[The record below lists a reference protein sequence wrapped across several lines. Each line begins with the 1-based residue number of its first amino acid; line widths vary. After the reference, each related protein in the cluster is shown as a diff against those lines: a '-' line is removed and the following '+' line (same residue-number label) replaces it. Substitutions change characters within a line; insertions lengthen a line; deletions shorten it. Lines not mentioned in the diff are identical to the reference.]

1 MNHARTYLS
10 FITLLNHKLKL
21 KIMSNPTNPSQG
33 SFFGSFY
40 MVLSSLA
47 FALMLVFIKLSG
59 QKFGMNTYELTFW
72 RVSFALVLLGGF
84 SWLKGRSFRTNYPK
98 EHFWRS
104 LAGSIALLMNFYV
117 VLHLP
122 LATAS
127 TLQNTSAIFLGL
139 LSIIILKQKPS
150 LMAWLSLILGFIGV
164 VILLKPTT
172 GGDTFAM
179 LIGLASG
186 AISGYAYLQVREL
199 SLLGE
204 PAWRIVFYFSLLST
218 LTSGVLA
225 WYFGFTP
232 VTLASLPYIAGIGVT
247 ALAGQ
252 LLMTYAYQVGQKFVV
267 AVLNYLGVVFAM
279 IFGVM
284 WFGERLDTWA
294 LLGIVIIM
302 ASGIISA
309 KK

>member
-1 MNHARTYLS
+1 MPNS
-10 FITLLNHKLKL
+10 
-21 KIMSNPTNPSQG
+21 PTNPNQG

-40 MVLSSLA
+40 MVLACLC
-47 FALMLVFIKLSG
+47 FALMLVSIKMAG
-59 QKFGMNTYELTFW
+59 QKFAMHTYELTFW
-72 RVSFALVLLGGF
+72 RVLSSLVILGGL
-84 SWLKGRSFRTNYPK
+84 SWVKGQDFRTAYPK

-104 LAGSIALLMNFYV
+104 LAGLVALLMNFYV

-150 LMAWLSLILGFIGV
+150 VISWISLILGFLGV
-164 VILLKPTT
+164 VILLKPSQ
-172 GGDTFAM
+172 GGDIFAM
-179 LIGLASG
+179 FIGLTSG

-204 PAWRIVFYFSLLST
+204 PAWRIVFYFSLLSAII
-218 LTSGVLA
+218 SGILA
-225 WYFGFTP
+225 AFFGFTP
-232 VTLASLPYIAGIGVT
+232 ISWANLPYIIAIGVT
-247 ALAGQ
+247 ALGGQ

-267 AVLNYLGVVFAM
+267 AVLGYLGVVFSV
-279 IFGVM
+279 IFGAVL
-284 WFGERLDTWA
+284 FGERLDWLS
-294 LLGIVIIM
+294 LLGIAIIVI
-302 ASGIISA
+302 SGMIGT

>member
-1 MNHARTYLS
+1 
-10 FITLLNHKLKL
+10 
-21 KIMSNPTNPSQG
+21 MSNPTNPNQG

-40 MVLSSLA
+40 MVIACLC
-47 FALMLVFIKLSG
+47 FALMLVFIKLAG
-59 QKFGMNTYELTFW
+59 QKFAMHTYEITFW
-72 RVSFALVLLGGF
+72 RVFFALVVLGGF
-84 SWLKGRSFRTNYPK
+84 SWIKGRDFRTNYPK

-104 LAGSIALLMNFYV
+104 FAGSVALLMNFYV

-127 TLQNTSAIFLGL
+127 TLQNTSSIFLGL

-150 LMAWLSLILGFIGV
+150 FVSWLSLIMGFVGV
-164 VILLKPTT
+164 LILLKPSA
-172 GGDTFAM
+172 GNDMIAM

-218 LTSGVLA
+218 IISGVLA
-225 WYFGFTP
+225 WYFGFHTIS
-232 VTLASLPYIAGIGVT
+232 LDSLPYILGIGVS
-247 ALAGQ
+247 ALLGQ

-267 AVLNYLGVVFAM
+267 ATLSYLGVAFAILFGAM
-279 IFGVM
+279 I
-284 WFGERLDTWA
+284 FGERLDMFS
-294 LLGIVIIM
+294 LIGIVII
-302 ASGIISA
+302 ALSGILSGR
-309 KK
+309 K

>member
-1 MNHARTYLS
+1 
-10 FITLLNHKLKL
+10 
-21 KIMSNPTNPSQG
+21 MSNPAPTNPNQG

-40 MVLSSLA
+40 MVIAALG

-59 QKFGMNTYELTFW
+59 QKFAMNTYEMTFW
-72 RVSFALVLLGGF
+72 RVLFAFVILGGF
-84 SWLKGRSFRTNYPK
+84 SWIKGRDFRTNYPK

-104 LAGSIALLMNFYV
+104 LAGSIALIMNFYV

-150 LMAWLSLILGFIGV
+150 IINWTSLIFGFFGV
-164 VILLKPTT
+164 MILLKPSQD
-172 GGDTFAM
+172 GDIFAM
-179 LIGLASG
+179 IIGLLSG

-218 LTSGVLA
+218 LISGALA
-225 WYFGFTP
+225 LFFGFTP
-232 VTLASLPYIAGIGVT
+232 ISLSSLPYIIGIGIS
-247 ALAGQ
+247 ALLGQ
-252 LLMTYAYQVGQKFVV
+252 LFMTYAYQVGQKFVV
-267 AVLNYLGVVFAM
+267 ATLSYMTVVFA
-279 IFGVM
+279 ILFGV
-284 WFGERLDTWA
+284 WLFGERLDWLS
-294 LLGIVIIM
+294 LLGIGVIVV
-302 ASGIISA
+302 SGILST
-309 KK
+309 KR

>member
-1 MNHARTYLS
+1 M
-10 FITLLNHKLKL
+10 LLNHNLKL
-21 KIMSNPTNPSQG
+21 KTMSNPTNPNQG

-40 MVLSSLA
+40 MVLACLS
-47 FALMLVFIKLSG
+47 FAIMLICIKFAG
-59 QKFGMNTYELTFW
+59 QKFAMHAYELTFW
-72 RVSFALVLLGGF
+72 RVLFSLIVLGGF
-84 SWLKGRSFRTNYPK
+84 SVMKGRDFRTAYPK

-104 LAGSIALLMNFYV
+104 LAGSVALLMNFYV
-117 VLHLP
+117 ILHLP

-127 TLQNTSAIFLGL
+127 SLQNTSALFLGL
-139 LSIIILKQKPS
+139 LSIIILKQKPT
-150 LMAWLSLILGFIGV
+150 LINWLSLTLGFVGV
-164 VILLKPTT
+164 LILLRPSG

-179 LIGLASG
+179 LMGLGSG

-232 VTLASLPYIAGIGVT
+232 VSLASLPYIVGIGVT

-267 AVLNYLGVVFAM
+267 ATLSYLGVVFA
-279 IFGVM
+279 IVFGA
-284 WFGERLDTWA
+284 WLFGERLDA
-294 LLGIVIIM
+294 LSLVGIGVIV
-302 ASGIISA
+302 ASGILGA

>member
-1 MNHARTYLS
+1 
-10 FITLLNHKLKL
+10 
-21 KIMSNPTNPSQG
+21 MSNPTNPNQG

-40 MVLSSLA
+40 MVLASLA

-104 LAGSIALLMNFYV
+104 LAGSVALLMNFYV

-232 VTLASLPYIAGIGVT
+232 VTPASLPYIAGIGVT

>member
-1 MNHARTYLS
+1 
-10 FITLLNHKLKL
+10 
-21 KIMSNPTNPSQG
+21 MSNPTPTNPNQG

-40 MVLSSLA
+40 MVLASLA

-59 QKFGMNTYELTFW
+59 QKFGMNTYEITFW

-164 VILLKPTT
+164 VILLKPAT

-218 LTSGVLA
+218 IIAGLLA
-225 WYFGFTP
+225 LYFGFSP
-232 VTLASLPYIAGIGVT
+232 VTLSNLPYIIGIGVT
-247 ALAGQ
+247 ALLGQ
-252 LLMTYAYQVGQKFVV
+252 LLLTYAYQVGRKFVV
-267 AVLNYLGVVFAM
+267 ATLSYLGVVFA
-279 IFGVM
+279 ILFGV
-284 WFGERLDTWA
+284 WLFGERLDWLS
-294 LLGIVIIM
+294 LLGIGVIV
-302 ASGIISA
+302 ASGMLSG
-309 KK
+309 KR

>member
-1 MNHARTYLS
+1 
-10 FITLLNHKLKL
+10 
-21 KIMSNPTNPSQG
+21 MSNPTNPNQG

-40 MVLSSLA
+40 MVLASLA

-139 LSIIILKQKPS
+139 LSIIILRQKPS

-225 WYFGFTP
+225 LYFGFSP
-232 VTLASLPYIAGIGVT
+232 VTLSNLPYIISIGAT
-247 ALAGQ
+247 ALLGQ
-252 LLMTYAYQVGQKFVV
+252 LLLTYAYQVGQKFVV
-267 AVLNYLGVVFAM
+267 ATLSYLGVVFA
-279 IFGVM
+279 IVFGA
-284 WFGERLDTWA
+284 WLFGERLDA
-294 LLGIVIIM
+294 LSLVGIGVIV

>member
-1 MNHARTYLS
+1 MT
-10 FITLLNHKLKL
+10 T
-21 KIMSNPTNPSQG
+21 PTNPNQG

-40 MVLSSLA
+40 MVLASLA

-59 QKFGMNTYELTFW
+59 QKFGMSTYEITFW
-72 RVSFALVLLGGF
+72 RVAFSLVVLGGF
-84 SWLKGRSFRTNYPK
+84 SWIKGRDFRTRYPK

-104 LAGSIALLMNFYV
+104 LAGSVALLMNFYV

-139 LSIIILKQKPS
+139 LSITILKQKPNKIT
-150 LMAWLSLILGFIGV
+150 WFSLILGFVGV

-179 LIGLASG
+179 LMGLMSG

-218 LTSGVLA
+218 IISGVLA
-225 WYFGFTP
+225 WWFGFRA
-232 VTLASLPYIAGIGVT
+232 LSFDSLPYIIGVGVT
-247 ALAGQ
+247 ALLGQ
-252 LLMTYAYQVGQKFVV
+252 LLMTYAYQVGRKFMV
-267 AVLNYLGVVFAM
+267 ATLSYMTVVFALV
-279 IFGVM
+279 FGIVLFDEVLS
-284 WFGERLDTWA
+284 WQV
-294 LLGIVIIM
+294 LLGIGIIVL
-302 ASGIISA
+302 SGILSG

>member
-1 MNHARTYLS
+1 
-10 FITLLNHKLKL
+10 
-21 KIMSNPTNPSQG
+21 MSNPTNPIQG

-40 MVLSSLA
+40 MVLASLA

-59 QKFGMNTYELTFW
+59 QKFGMNTYEITFW

-164 VILLKPTT
+164 VILLKPAT

-218 LTSGVLA
+218 IIAGLLA
-225 WYFGFTP
+225 LYFGFSP
-232 VTLASLPYIAGIGVT
+232 ATLANLPYIIGIGVT

-267 AVLNYLGVVFAM
+267 ATLSYMTVVFALL
-279 IFGVM
+279 FGV
-284 WFGERLDTWA
+284 WLFGERLDWLS
-294 LLGIVIIM
+294 LLGIGVIV
-302 ASGIISA
+302 ASGVLSG
-309 KK
+309 KR

>member
-10 FITLLNHKLKL
+10 FITLLNHKLK
-21 KIMSNPTNPSQG
+21 IMSNPTNPNQG

-40 MVLSSLA
+40 MVLASLA

-139 LSIIILKQKPS
+139 LSIIILRQKPS

-204 PAWRIVFYFSLLST
+204 PACRIVFYFSLLST

-232 VTLASLPYIAGIGVT
+232 VTLASLPYIAGIVVT

-267 AVLNYLGVVFAM
+267 AVLNYLGVVFA
-279 IFGVM
+279 IVFGA
-284 WFGERLDTWA
+284 WLFGERLDA
-294 LLGIVIIM
+294 LSLVGIGVIV

>member
-1 MNHARTYLS
+1 
-10 FITLLNHKLKL
+10 
-21 KIMSNPTNPSQG
+21 MSNPTHPIQG

-40 MVLSSLA
+40 MVLASLA

-59 QKFGMNTYELTFW
+59 QKFGMNTYEITFW

-164 VILLKPTT
+164 VILLKPAT

-218 LTSGVLA
+218 IIAGLLA
-225 WYFGFTP
+225 LYFGFSP
-232 VTLASLPYIAGIGVT
+232 VTLANLPYIIGIGVT

-267 AVLNYLGVVFAM
+267 ATLSYMTVVFALL
-279 IFGVM
+279 FGV
-284 WFGERLDTWA
+284 WLFGERLDWVS
-294 LLGIVIIM
+294 LLGIGVIV
-302 ASGIISA
+302 ASGIIST

>member
-1 MNHARTYLS
+1 
-10 FITLLNHKLKL
+10 
-21 KIMSNPTNPSQG
+21 MSNPTNPIQG

-40 MVLSSLA
+40 MVLASLA

-59 QKFGMNTYELTFW
+59 QKFGMNTYEITFW

-164 VILLKPTT
+164 VILLKPAT

-218 LTSGVLA
+218 IIAGLLA
-225 WYFGFTP
+225 LYFGFSP
-232 VTLASLPYIAGIGVT
+232 ATLANLPYIIGIGVT

-252 LLMTYAYQVGQKFVV
+252 LLLLAYLHHRRKH
-267 AVLNYLGVVFAM
+267 N
-279 IFGVM
+279 
-284 WFGERLDTWA
+284 R
-294 LLGIVIIM
+294 
-302 ASGIISA
+302 
-309 KK
+309 

>member
-1 MNHARTYLS
+1 MPVLYN
-10 FITLLNHKLKL
+10 ILNHNLKL
-21 KIMSNPTNPSQG
+21 KTMSNPTNPNQG

-72 RVSFALVLLGGF
+72 RVSFALVLLVGF
-84 SWLKGRSFRTNYPK
+84 SWLKGRGFRTNYPK

-104 LAGSIALLMNFYV
+104 LAGSVALLMNFYV

-139 LSIIILKQKPS
+139 LSIIILRQKPS

-232 VTLASLPYIAGIGVT
+232 VTLASLPCIAGIGVT

-284 WFGERLDTWA
+284 WFGERLDAWA

-302 ASGIISA
+302 VSGIISA

>member
-10 FITLLNHKLKL
+10 FITLLNHKLK
-21 KIMSNPTNPSQG
+21 IMSNPTNPNQG

-40 MVLSSLA
+40 MVLASLA

-139 LSIIILKQKPS
+139 LSIIILRQKPS

-284 WFGERLDTWA
+284 WFGERLDAWA

-302 ASGIISA
+302 VSGIISA

>member
-1 MNHARTYLS
+1 
-10 FITLLNHKLKL
+10 
-21 KIMSNPTNPSQG
+21 MSNPTNPNQG
-33 SFFGSFY
+33 SLFGSLY
-40 MVLSSLA
+40 MVLASLF

-72 RVSFALVLLGGF
+72 RVLFSLMVLGVF
-84 SWLKGRSFRTNYPK
+84 SWLKGRDFRTNYPK

-104 LAGSIALLMNFYV
+104 LAGSAALLLNFYV

-127 TLQNTSAIFLGL
+127 TLQNTSALFLGL

-150 LMAWLSLILGFIGV
+150 LISWFSLLLGFIGV
-164 VILLKPTT
+164 VILLKPTE
-172 GGDTFAM
+172 GGDTLTM

-199 SLLGE
+199 SLFGE

-218 LTSGVLA
+218 LISGALA
-225 WYFGFTP
+225 MYFGFTP
-232 VTLASLPYIAGIGVT
+232 MSLDILPYVVGVGVT
-247 ALAGQ
+247 ALLGQ
-252 LLMTYAYQVGQKFVV
+252 LFMTYAYQVGQKFVV
-267 AVLNYLGVVFAM
+267 ATLSYLGVVFA
-279 IFGVM
+279 IVFGVVL
-284 WFGERLDTWA
+284 FGEHLDMISLIGIA
-294 LLGIVIIM
+294 IIVI
-302 ASGIISA
+302 SGILSA

>member
-1 MNHARTYLS
+1 MNHARTCLS
-10 FITLLNHKLKL
+10 FITLLNHNLKL
-21 KIMSNPTNPSQG
+21 KTMSNPTNPIQG

-40 MVLSSLA
+40 MVLASLA

-59 QKFGMNTYELTFW
+59 QKFGMNTYEITFW

-164 VILLKPTT
+164 VILLKPAT

-218 LTSGVLA
+218 IIAGLLA
-225 WYFGFTP
+225 LYFGFSP
-232 VTLASLPYIAGIGVT
+232 VTLSNLPYIIGIGVT
-247 ALAGQ
+247 ALLGQ
-252 LLMTYAYQVGQKFVV
+252 LLLTYAYQVGRKFVV
-267 AVLNYLGVVFAM
+267 ATLSYLGVVFA
-279 IFGVM
+279 ILFGV
-284 WFGERLDTWA
+284 WLFGERLDWLS
-294 LLGIVIIM
+294 LLGIGVIV
-302 ASGIISA
+302 ASGMLSG
-309 KK
+309 KR

>member
-1 MNHARTYLS
+1 
-10 FITLLNHKLKL
+10 
-21 KIMSNPTNPSQG
+21 MSNPTNPIQG

-40 MVLSSLA
+40 MVLASLA

-59 QKFGMNTYELTFW
+59 QKFGMNTYEITFW

-164 VILLKPTT
+164 VILLKPAT

-218 LTSGVLA
+218 IIAGLLA
-225 WYFGFTP
+225 LYFGFSP
-232 VTLASLPYIAGIGVT
+232 VTLANLPYIIGIGVT

-267 AVLNYLGVVFAM
+267 ATLSYMTVVFALL
-279 IFGVM
+279 FGV
-284 WFGERLDTWA
+284 WLFGERLDWVS
-294 LLGIVIIM
+294 LLGIGVIV

>member
-1 MNHARTYLS
+1 
-10 FITLLNHKLKL
+10 
-21 KIMSNPTNPSQG
+21 MSNPTPTNPNQG

-40 MVLSSLA
+40 MVLASLA

-59 QKFGMNTYELTFW
+59 QKFGMNTYEITFW
-72 RVSFALVLLGGF
+72 RVFFALVVLGGF
-84 SWLKGRSFRTNYPK
+84 SWMKGRDFRTNHPK

-104 LAGSIALLMNFYV
+104 LAGSVALLMNFYV

-150 LMAWLSLILGFIGV
+150 PMAWLSLILGFIGV

-172 GGDTFAM
+172 SGDTFAM
-179 LIGLASG
+179 LVGLGSG
-186 AISGYAYLQVREL
+186 AISGYAYLQVREM

-232 VTLASLPYIAGIGVT
+232 VSLASLPYIVGIGVT

-267 AVLNYLGVVFAM
+267 ATLSYLGVVFA
-279 IFGVM
+279 IVFGA
-284 WFGERLDTWA
+284 WLFGERLDA
-294 LLGIVIIM
+294 LSLVGIGMIVT
-302 ASGIISA
+302 SGVLSG
-309 KK
+309 KR

>member
-1 MNHARTYLS
+1 MANPT
-10 FITLLNHKLKL
+10 
-21 KIMSNPTNPSQG
+21 PTNPNQG

-40 MVLSSLA
+40 MVLASLA

-59 QKFGMNTYELTFW
+59 QKFGMNTHEITFW
-72 RVSFALVLLGGF
+72 RVSFALTLLGGF

-104 LAGSIALLMNFYV
+104 LAGSVALLMNFYV

-127 TLQNTSAIFLGL
+127 TLQNTSSIFLGL

-172 GGDTFAM
+172 GGDTLAM
-179 LIGLASG
+179 LIGLTSG

-218 LTSGVLA
+218 IISGLLA
-225 WYFGFTP
+225 LYFGFSP
-232 VTLASLPYIAGIGVT
+232 VNFSNLPYIIGIGVT
-247 ALAGQ
+247 ALLGQ
-252 LLMTYAYQVGQKFVV
+252 LLLTYAYQVGQKFVV
-267 AVLNYLGVVFAM
+267 ATLSYLGVVFA
-279 IFGVM
+279 ILFGALL
-284 WFGERLDTWA
+284 FGESLDSLT
-294 LLGIVIIM
+294 LLGIAII
-302 ASGIISA
+302 AFSGILSTR
-309 KK
+309 K

>member
-1 MNHARTYLS
+1 
-10 FITLLNHKLKL
+10 
-21 KIMSNPTNPSQG
+21 MSNPTNPNQD

-40 MVLSSLA
+40 MVLASLA

-84 SWLKGRSFRTNYPK
+84 SWLKGRSFRTNYLK

-139 LSIIILKQKPS
+139 LSIIILRQKPS

-284 WFGERLDTWA
+284 WFGERLDAWA

>member
-1 MNHARTYLS
+1 MPVLYN
-10 FITLLNHKLKL
+10 ILNHNLKL
-21 KIMSNPTNPSQG
+21 KTMSNPTNPNQG

-72 RVSFALVLLGGF
+72 RVSFALVLLVGF
-84 SWLKGRSFRTNYPK
+84 SWLKGRGFRTNYPK

-104 LAGSIALLMNFYV
+104 LAGSVALLMNFYV

-232 VTLASLPYIAGIGVT
+232 VTLASLPYIAGIVVT

>member
-1 MNHARTYLS
+1 
-10 FITLLNHKLKL
+10 
-21 KIMSNPTNPSQG
+21 MSNPTNPNQG

-40 MVLSSLA
+40 MVLASLA

-59 QKFGMNTYELTFW
+59 QKFGMNTYEITFW
-72 RVSFALVLLGGF
+72 RVLFALVLLGGF

-150 LMAWLSLILGFIGV
+150 PMAWLSLILGFIGV

-204 PAWRIVFYFSLLST
+204 PAWRLVFYFSLLST
-218 LTSGVLA
+218 IIAGLLA
-225 WYFGFTP
+225 LYFGFSP
-232 VTLASLPYIAGIGVT
+232 VTLANLPYIIGIGVT

-279 IFGVM
+279 MFGVM
-284 WFGERLDTWA
+284 WFGERLDAWA
-294 LLGIVIIM
+294 LLGIVIIV

>member
-10 FITLLNHKLKL
+10 FITLLNHNLKL
-21 KIMSNPTNPSQG
+21 KTMSNPTNPNQG

-40 MVLSSLA
+40 MVLASLA

-84 SWLKGRSFRTNYPK
+84 SWLKGRGFRTNYPK

-104 LAGSIALLMNFYV
+104 LAGSVALLMNFYV

-232 VTLASLPYIAGIGVT
+232 VTLASLPCIAGIGVT

-284 WFGERLDTWA
+284 WFGERLDAWA

-302 ASGIISA
+302 VSGIISA

>member
-10 FITLLNHKLKL
+10 FITLLNHKLK
-21 KIMSNPTNPSQG
+21 IMSNPTNPNQG

-40 MVLSSLA
+40 MVLASLA

-72 RVSFALVLLGGF
+72 RVSFALTLLGGF

-139 LSIIILKQKPS
+139 LSIIILRQKPS

-232 VTLASLPYIAGIGVT
+232 VTLASLPYIAGIVVT

>member
-10 FITLLNHKLKL
+10 FITLLNHKLK
-21 KIMSNPTNPSQG
+21 IMSNPTNPNQG

-40 MVLSSLA
+40 MVLASLA

-104 LAGSIALLMNFYV
+104 LAGSVALLMNFYV

-284 WFGERLDTWA
+284 WFGERLDAWA

-302 ASGIISA
+302 VSGIISA

>member
-1 MNHARTYLS
+1 
-10 FITLLNHKLKL
+10 
-21 KIMSNPTNPSQG
+21 MSNPTNPIQG

-40 MVLSSLA
+40 MVLASLA

-59 QKFGMNTYELTFW
+59 QKFGMNTYEITFW

-218 LTSGVLA
+218 IIAGLLA
-225 WYFGFTP
+225 LYFGFSP
-232 VTLASLPYIAGIGVT
+232 VTLANLPYIIGIGVT

-267 AVLNYLGVVFAM
+267 ATLSYMTVVFALL
-279 IFGVM
+279 FGV
-284 WFGERLDTWA
+284 WLFGERLDWVS
-294 LLGIVIIM
+294 LLGIGVIV
-302 ASGIISA
+302 ASGIIST
-309 KK
+309 KKYDTSITSLANEYHIDILF

>member
-1 MNHARTYLS
+1 
-10 FITLLNHKLKL
+10 
-21 KIMSNPTNPSQG
+21 MSSPTNPNQG

-40 MVLSSLA
+40 MVIACLS
-47 FALMLVFIKLSG
+47 FALMLVFVKLAG
-59 QKFGMNTYELTFW
+59 QKFAMHTYEITFW
-72 RVSFALVLLGGF
+72 RVLFSLVVLGGF
-84 SWLKGRSFRTNYPK
+84 SWAKGRDFRTAYPK

-104 LAGSIALLMNFYV
+104 LAGSVALLMNFYV

-122 LATAS
+122 LAMAS
-127 TLQNTSAIFLGL
+127 TLQNTSALFLGL

-150 LMAWLSLILGFIGV
+150 PISWVSLILGFIGI
-164 VILLKPTT
+164 VILLKPST

-179 LIGLASG
+179 LMGLMSG

-218 LTSGVLA
+218 LMSGVLA
-225 WYFGFTP
+225 LFFGFTP
-232 VTLASLPYIAGIGVT
+232 LSLASLPYVVGVGIT

-267 AVLNYLGVVFAM
+267 ATLSYLGVVFV
-279 IFGVM
+279 ILFGVVL
-284 WFGERLDTWA
+284 FGEVLDAWA
-294 LLGIVIIM
+294 LVGIAIIV

>member
-1 MNHARTYLS
+1 
-10 FITLLNHKLKL
+10 
-21 KIMSNPTNPSQG
+21 MSNPTNPNQG

-72 RVSFALVLLGGF
+72 RVSFALVLLGGS

-139 LSIIILKQKPS
+139 LSIIILRQKPS

-267 AVLNYLGVVFAM
+267 AALNYLGVVFAM

-284 WFGERLDTWA
+284 WFGERLDAWA

-302 ASGIISA
+302 VSGIISA

>member
-1 MNHARTYLS
+1 
-10 FITLLNHKLKL
+10 
-21 KIMSNPTNPSQG
+21 MSNPTNPIQG

-40 MVLSSLA
+40 MVLASLA

-59 QKFGMNTYELTFW
+59 QKFGMNTYEITFW

-164 VILLKPTT
+164 VILLKPAT

-218 LTSGVLA
+218 IIAGLLA
-225 WYFGFTP
+225 LYFGFSP
-232 VTLASLPYIAGIGVT
+232 VTLANLPYIIGIGVT

-267 AVLNYLGVVFAM
+267 ATLSYMTVVFALL
-279 IFGVM
+279 FGV
-284 WFGERLDTWA
+284 WLFGERLDWVS
-294 LLGIVIIM
+294 LLGIGVIV
-302 ASGIISA
+302 ASGVLSG
-309 KK
+309 KR